1 MAALHYESNS
11 TMAALLEEAKSG
23 AQQQFVVLVCED
35 GEGTNVTKINVHAP
49 IARVLSDLVLTAQ
62 CTKVGAERD
71 SREITVPFS
80 ARVMERVRGYMY
92 GAPLRLET
100 LGDAVETLTVASFLI
115 MPDMQKACMSV
126 VETCIYMEKYT
137 LDSLVSIWLLICETG
152 IDGPVELVR
161 VALVKMLM
169 ANCAVDMKNPVIA
182 KLIEVTTLPDLVR
195 LTFGSEGRRVMCVHL
210 AIELALMWG
219 NVHAEQPDGAE
230 QKAQKVLAHI
240 DLDSLPKC
248 CVKELEDRG
257 LIPEH
262 AALEAPNSGKRQK
275 SNQRVGAWWT
285 GRVGE
290 DVCAVGLCGPKM
302 LVEALR
308 GFPFNCAGNSVHTPQ
323 VVRVEG
329 PSCSY
334 LTFPFLRP
342 LGALE
347 CTEPDAPNP
356 NSLMLMRYLPP
367 PREAFQTG
375 YVLANCGSGRWL
387 PFGIIPPFMGNRD
400 SRYAAAARGTL
411 IYFVKMCGTGADC
424 ALFDVK
430 TCAWA
435 QLPPLLVSRSWP
447 CIAMTDG
454 HLYVIGGGQT
464 ERLCV
469 TGLTSLP
476 PVGLDGLD
484 GLTSLPPVGPNG
496 LNGLNGLEWEG
507 YGPCVLRT
515 KSAAVFVSPFIYVVG
530 GVCHETGQMAAAV
543 TRISTVDGS
552 RIELPAMIEPRMCPG
567 AFAQEGPEGIRVCV
581 IGGMETYYRR
591 RFVRAESLTSLT
603 VADAEPKW
611 QALEVQHGSA
621 K

>member
-1 MAALHYESNS
+1 
-11 TMAALLEEAKSG
+11 
-23 AQQQFVVLVCED
+23 
-35 GEGTNVTKINVHAP
+35 
-49 IARVLSDLVLTAQ
+49 
-62 CTKVGAERD
+62 
-71 SREITVPFS
+71 
-80 ARVMERVRGYMY
+80 
-92 GAPLRLET
+92 
-100 LGDAVETLTVASFLI
+100 
-115 MPDMQKACMSV
+115 
-126 VETCIYMEKYT
+126 
-137 LDSLVSIWLLICETG
+137 
-152 IDGPVELVR
+152 
-161 VALVKMLM
+161 
-169 ANCAVDMKNPVIA
+169 
-182 KLIEVTTLPDLVR
+182 
-195 LTFGSEGRRVMCVHL
+195 MCVHL

-230 QKAQKVLAHI
+230 QNQKVLAHI
-240 DLDSLPKC
+240 DLDSLPRC
-248 CVKELEDRG
+248 YVKELEDRG

-302 LVEALR
+302 IVEALR

-323 VVRVEG
+323 VVRVQG
-329 PSCSY
+329 SY

-347 CTEPDAPNP
+347 CTEPEQDVPNP
-356 NSLMLMRYLPP
+356 NSLMLMRYSRPP
-367 PREAFQTG
+367 PEAFQTG
-375 YVLANCGSGRWL
+375 CVLAAGGSERWL

-400 SRYAAAARGTL
+400 SRYAAAARGTR
-411 IYFVKMCGTGADC
+411 ICFVKMCGTGADC

-430 TCAWA
+430 TCTWA

-447 CIAMTDG
+447 CIAMTDA

-469 TGLTSLP
+469 TGLTPVGLNGIASLP
-476 PVGLDGLD
+476 PVGL
-484 GLTSLPPVGPNG
+484 NG
-496 LNGLNGLEWEG
+496 IAWEE
-507 YGPCVLRT
+507 YGPCILRT
-515 KSAAVFVSPFIYVVG
+515 KSAAVSVGPFIYVVG
-530 GVCHETGQMAAAV
+530 GVCQETSQMSAAV

-591 RFVRAESLTSLT
+591 RFVRAESLA
-603 VADAEPKW
+603 VDDAEPKW
-611 QALEVQHGSA
+611 QAVEVQSVSSSSA
-621 K
+621 

>member
-23 AQQQFVVLVCED
+23 AQQQFVVFVCED

-100 LGDAVETLTVASFLI
+100 LGDAVEFLTVASFLI
-115 MPDMQKACMSV
+115 MPELQGACMSV
-126 VETCIYMEKYT
+126 VEGCIYTEKYT

-161 VALVKMLM
+161 VALVKVLM

-195 LTFGSEGRRVMCVHL
+195 LTCGLEGRRVMCVHL

-347 CTEPDAPNP
+347 CTEPEQASNP
-356 NSLMLMRYLPP
+356 NSLMLMQYSPP
-367 PREAFQTG
+367 PPQAFQTG
-375 YVLANCGSGRWL
+375 YVLAAGGSGRWL

-400 SRYAAAARGTL
+400 SRYAAAARGTR
-411 IYFVKMCGTGADC
+411 ICFVKMCGTGADC

-430 TCAWA
+430 TCTWA

-447 CIAMTDG
+447 CIAMTDA

-469 TGLTSLP
+469 TGLT
-476 PVGLDGLD
+476 PV
-484 GLTSLPPVGPNG
+484 G
-496 LNGLNGLEWEG
+496 LNGLPSVGLKWED
-507 YGPCVLRT
+507 YGPCVFRT
-515 KSAAVFVSPFIYVVG
+515 KSAAVSVGPFIYVVG
-530 GVCHETGQMAAAV
+530 GVCQETSQMSAAV

-552 RIELPAMIEPRMCPG
+552 RIELPAMIERRMCPG
-567 AFAQEGPEGIRVCV
+567 AFAQEGPEGGRVCI
-581 IGGMETYYRR
+581 IGGMETYHVRR
-591 RFVRAESLTSLT
+591 PVRAESLA
-603 VADAEPKW
+603 VDDAEPKW
-611 QALEVQHGSA
+611 QPLEVQLGRA

>member
-1 MAALHYESNS
+1 MSPLEPLSPLRPLRPL
-11 TMAALLEEAKSG
+11 AALLEEAESG
-23 AQQQFVVLVCED
+23 TQSPFVVFVAED
-35 GEGTNVTKINVHAP
+35 GTKINVHAP

-80 ARVMERVRGYMY
+80 ATVMERVRGYMY
-92 GAPLRLET
+92 GAPLDLNT
-100 LGDAVETLTVASFLI
+100 LCDAVEFLNVASFLI
-115 MPDMQKACMSV
+115 MPDMQKACMSL
-126 VETCIYMEKYT
+126 VEGCIYTEKYT

-195 LTFGSEGRRVMCVHL
+195 LTCGLEDRRVMCVHL

-219 NVHAEQPDGAE
+219 NVHADSEQPDGAE
-230 QKAQKVLAHI
+230 QSQEVQKVLAHVVNG
-240 DLDSLPKC
+240 LPEC
-248 CVKELEDRG
+248 CLRELEDRG
-257 LIPEH
+257 LIPVPEH
-262 AALEAPNSGKRQK
+262 AALEAREAATKRQK

-302 LVEALR
+302 IVEALR
-308 GFPFNCAGNSVHTPQ
+308 GFPFNCAGTSVHTPQ

-347 CTEPDAPNP
+347 CTEPKQASNP
-356 NSLMLMRYLPP
+356 NSLMLMQYSPP
-367 PREAFQTG
+367 PREAFYTG

-430 TCAWA
+430 TCTWA

-476 PVGLDGLD
+476 PVGL
-484 GLTSLPPVGPNG
+484 
-496 LNGLNGLEWEG
+496 EWEG

-530 GVCHETGQMAAAV
+530 GVCHETGQMFAAV

-603 VADAEPKW
+603 SLAVADAEPKW

>member
-1 MAALHYESNS
+1 MSLLEPLRPLRPL
-11 TMAALLEEAKSG
+11 AALLEEAESG
-23 AQQQFVVLVCED
+23 AQQQFVVFVCED

-49 IARVLSDLVLTAQ
+49 IARVFSDLVLTAQ

-80 ARVMERVRGYMY
+80 VRVMERVRGYMY
-92 GAPLRLET
+92 GAPLGLDT
-100 LGDAVETLTVASFLI
+100 LGDAVEFLNVASFLI

-126 VETCIYMEKYT
+126 VEGCIYTEKYT

-161 VALVKMLM
+161 VALVRMLM
-169 ANCAVDMKNPVIA
+169 ANCAVAMKNPVIA

-195 LTFGSEGRRVMCVHL
+195 LTCGLEDRRVMCVHL

-219 NVHAEQPDGAE
+219 NVHADSEQPDGAE
-230 QKAQKVLAHI
+230 QSQEVQRVLAHVVNG
-240 DLDSLPKC
+240 LPEC
-248 CVKELEDRG
+248 CVRELEDRG
-257 LIPEH
+257 LIPVPEH
-262 AALEAPNSGKRQK
+262 AALEAREAATKRRK

-302 LVEALR
+302 IVEALR
-308 GFPFNCAGNSVHTPQ
+308 GFPFNCAGTSVHTPQ

-430 TCAWA
+430 TCTWA

-476 PVGLDGLD
+476 PVGL
-484 GLTSLPPVGPNG
+484 
-496 LNGLNGLEWEG
+496 EWEG

-530 GVCHETGQMAAAV
+530 GVCHETGQMFAAV

-603 VADAEPKW
+603 SLAVADAEPKW